1 MDCTGLGFEPSLS
14 ILIIFFLFIS
24 VVEVYSVNK
33 LKSFKTSKLKYKKAV
48 YTTTRVC
55 LYHPAT
61 RMWLYPKPGI
71 LDTATRLM
79 TAQSKGCTAMLLG
92 QDSKYSLT
100 E

>member
-1 MDCTGLGFEPSLS
+1 M
-14 ILIIFFLFIS
+14 
-24 VVEVYSVNK
+24 
-33 LKSFKTSKLKYKKAV
+33 AV
-48 YTTTRVC
+48 YTTKRVC

-61 RMWLYPKPGI
+61 RMWLYPKPRV

-92 QDSKYSLT
+92 QYSKYSLT